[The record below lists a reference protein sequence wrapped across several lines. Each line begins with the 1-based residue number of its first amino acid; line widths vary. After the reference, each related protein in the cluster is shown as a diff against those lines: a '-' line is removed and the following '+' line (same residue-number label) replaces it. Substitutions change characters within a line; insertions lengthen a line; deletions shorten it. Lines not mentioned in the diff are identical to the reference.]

1 MPESEKEFEAHK
13 ELMHELIS
21 FPNFV
26 TPDFEADM
34 LKDTNDEL
42 NHEEPPVMSQKHL
55 NFANEI

>member
-1 MPESEKEFEAHK
+1 MPESEEEFEAHK

-42 NHEEPPVMSQKHL
+42 NHVFPPTNYYLK
-55 NFANEI
+55 NCPNEI

>member
-1 MPESEKEFEAHK
+1 MPESEEEFEAHK

-42 NHEEPPVMSQKHL
+42 NHEEASCDVSEA
-55 NFANEI
+55 FEFCE